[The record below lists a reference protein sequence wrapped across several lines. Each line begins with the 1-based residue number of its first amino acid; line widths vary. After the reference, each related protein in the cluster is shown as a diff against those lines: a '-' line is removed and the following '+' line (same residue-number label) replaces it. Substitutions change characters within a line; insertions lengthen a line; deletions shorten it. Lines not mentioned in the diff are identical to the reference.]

1 MADVNFHVNRGRPTS
16 GTDSFSSVD
25 TGVKAI
31 DASRECLSFVLGRL
45 FHPQVICARP
55 GGACSRIED
64 TVRFL
69 ARNLEREEHLM
80 TETGYPGFAAHKR
93 QHRKLLENLD
103 GMKRRL
109 VCGEYDNALVAD
121 FLSEWTNDHTIAFD
135 KPFGDFLRENGVESV
150 NGGFS

>member
-1 MADVNFHVNRGRPTS
+1 MFATNAPS
-16 GTDSFSSVD
+16 AID

-55 GGACSRIED
+55 GGVCSRIED

-69 ARNLEREEHLM
+69 VRNLEREEHLM
-80 TETGYPGFAAHKR
+80 TRSGYPGFAAHR
-93 QHRKLLENLD
+93 REHGKLLENLND
-103 GMKRRL
+103 MEHRL

-121 FLSEWTNDHTIAFD
+121 FLSEWTNDHAAAFD
-135 KPFGDFLRENGVESV
+135 KPFGDFLRENGVESI
-150 NGGFS
+150 NGGSF

>member
-1 MADVNFHVNRGRPTS
+1 MF
-16 GTDSFSSVD
+16 GTNGSSSVD

-31 DASRECLSFVLGRL
+31 DASRECLSFVLDRL

-64 TVRFL
+64 TARLL

-80 TETGYPGFAAHKR
+80 TKTGYPGFAAHKR
-93 QHRKLLENLD
+93 EHRKFLDDLD

-109 VCGEYDNALVAD
+109 VCGEYDNALVAG
-121 FLSEWTNDHTIAFD
+121 FLSEWTFDHATAFD
-135 KPFGDFLRENGVESV
+135 KPFGDFLRENGVESI
-150 NGGFS
+150 NGESS